1 MSLIALEQLLTPL
14 SPIPAGENLEYDP
27 EFLELEQLA
36 LPKAERAVGDNVKA
50 AEEPDWNEVIVRAKA
65 MFLRSKDLR
74 VAVHL
79 TVALLKSHGLA
90 GWTEGLGVVRGL
102 LEHFWDD
109 VHPQLDADDA
119 DDPTIRVNAAAAIGD
134 PLAALGYLRHLPL
147 IRSPR
152 LGQFSLRDIRI
163 ANGVLKVAQADSG
176 NLSTM
181 VDIEACCMDCP
192 EEQLSDAAAS
202 IQQALE
208 HASKIDRLFGEKLG
222 TQGPDLAH
230 LVGDIRD
237 LKLFLDAQMARR
249 FPSLSKAG
257 ENGADGNS
265 IGDERAPT
273 SARGSIETQRDVI
286 NRLEELC
293 GYYANNEPS
302 SPIPLLLRRAQR
314 LVGLSFTDLMKDL
327 APGGTSELSV
337 IAGDTDES

>member
-14 SPIPAGENLEYDP
+14 SPTRAGENIEYDP

-36 LPKAERAVGDNVKA
+36 SPKAERAVGDSIKA

-65 MFLRSKDLR
+65 MFSRSKDLR

-79 TVALLKSHGLA
+79 TVGLLKSHGLA
-90 GWTEGLGVVRGL
+90 GWAEGLGVIRGL

-109 VHPQLDADDA
+109 VYPHLDADD
-119 DDPTIRVNAAAAIGD
+119 DYDPTIRVNAAAAIGD
-134 PLAALGYLRHLPL
+134 PLGALGYLRHLPL

-163 ANGVLKVAQADSG
+163 ASGVLKVAQSNSE

-192 EEQLSDAAAS
+192 EEQLSDAAAA
-202 IQQALE
+202 IEQALE
-208 HASKIDRLFGEKLG
+208 HASGIDRLFGEKLG
-222 TQGPDLAH
+222 TRGPDLGH

-237 LKLFLDAQMARR
+237 LKLFLDTQIARR
-249 FPSLSKAG
+249 FPSVAEAG
-257 ENGADGNS
+257 ESGADGES
-265 IGDERAPT
+265 ISEASSFRP
-273 SARGSIETQRDVI
+273 ARGSIESQRDVI

-293 GYYANNEPS
+293 DYYANYEPS

-327 APGGTSELSV
+327 APSGTSELSV
-337 IAGDTDES
+337 IAGNTDES